1 VAGLT
6 LLAVRWL
13 IAGLFLRSG
22 LAKVTG
28 LPEFRSAVANYR
40 ILPPGLVKPVA
51 RALPFA
57 EIVAAL
63 LLGVGV
69 LPVAVSAALA
79 LLLAAFAAAVGVNL
93 ARGRVF
99 DCGCGG
105 SVAPRLISWRHVWVD
120 LVLAAAAAVVA
131 AAPPDAVNL
140 WRGPA
145 GLVEEPAPGG
155 GAFPVL
161 LAVVL
166 CYTAAALLRRGLAVR
181 SLAGAA
187 GRSVR

>member
-1 VAGLT
+1 MAGLL

-28 LPEFRSAVANYR
+28 LAEFRSAVANYR
-40 ILPPGLVKPVA
+40 ILPPGLVTPVA
-51 RALPFA
+51 YALPFA
-57 EIVAAL
+57 EIAAGL
-63 LLGVGV
+63 LLAAGV

-79 LLLAAFAAAVGVNL
+79 LLLTAFAVAIGVNL

-105 SVAPRLISWRHVWVD
+105 SVAPRLISWRHVRAD
-120 LVLAAAAAVVA
+120 LVLAVAAAAVAV
-131 AAPPDAVNL
+131 APPEMVNL

-145 GLVEEPAPGG
+145 GLIEVPAPGS

-166 CYTAAALLRRGLAVR
+166 CYTTAAVLRRGLAVR
-181 SLAGAA
+181 TLAGSA